1 MILGA
6 SNAQLPIILKAI
18 EMGFYVITIDNLP
31 NNIGHQFSHQS
42 VNCSTVDLDGVCK
55 VAEEL
60 NIDGI
65 VTFASDIATT
75 TVAFVAASLQLQGC
89 KVKIA
94 EILSNKANFR
104 QFQQQHNFNRP
115 DFFIEK
121 TLNGLE
127 EKSLNLKSP
136 LIFKPVDTSG
146 SRGITKVEDI
156 NETNCRNAFSYAQ
169 QFSRSGAVSVEEFIT
184 GVDVSGDGFLKN
196 GQLYAVV
203 SQKYKRGFIPI
214 GHRFPTNI
222 STENQAL
229 IFSEIIK
236 TCQVL
241 GYTDGPIDFDV
252 KISNKRVVVIE
263 MSPRLGGNGIPEL
276 IKQSA
281 GVDLVEMTLDYALG
295 NQYSFPETTL
305 SKGCASWIFGS
316 EIAGEIEYIA
326 STNEIK
332 NKVKELFEC
341 RLNYKIGGVIPAFE
355 HSGNSMGY
363 ALFDCPSENDYNSI
377 IMRLQSALEL
387 RLVNSYAFGDKQ

>member
-6 SNAQLPIILKAI
+6 SNAQLPIILKAV

-60 NIDGI
+60 DIDGI

-94 EILSNKANFR
+94 ETLSNKANFR
-104 QFQQQHNFNRP
+104 QFQQQHNLNHP

-121 TLNGLE
+121 TPVKLAQQYSTLH
-127 EKSLNLKSP
+127 SP

-146 SRGITKVEDI
+146 SRGITKVKNV
-156 NETNCRNAFSYAQ
+156 NESNCTKAFSYAQ

-196 GQLYAVV
+196 GQLYAIV
-203 SQKYKRGFIPI
+203 SQKYKHGFIPT

-222 STENQAL
+222 SNEDQAL
-229 IFSEIIK
+229 IFSEITK

-252 KISNKRVVVIE
+252 KISNKRVVIIE

-276 IKQSA
+276 IKRSA
-281 GVDLVEMTLDYALG
+281 GVDLIEMTLDYALG
-295 NQYSFPETTL
+295 NLYSLPNITST
-305 SKGCASWIFGS
+305 KGCASWVFGC
-316 EIAGEIEYIA
+316 EIDGKIEHIA

-332 NKVKELFEC
+332 IKVKELFEC
-341 RLNYKIGGVIPAFE
+341 RLNYKIGDKIPAFE

-363 ALFDCPSENDYNSI
+363 ALFNCPSENDYNSI
-377 IMRLQSALEL
+377 VMCLQSALQL
-387 RLVNSYAFGDKQ
+387 RLVNS